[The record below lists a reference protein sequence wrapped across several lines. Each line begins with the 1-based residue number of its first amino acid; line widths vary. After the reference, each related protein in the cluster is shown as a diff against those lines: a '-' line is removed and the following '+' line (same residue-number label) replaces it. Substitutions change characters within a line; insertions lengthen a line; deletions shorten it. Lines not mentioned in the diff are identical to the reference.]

1 MVSKAFD
8 SSGLA
13 GTVLHYTRRV
23 KMAGAT
29 DPSIATA
36 LENQAKAIKGQAKA
50 LDSTQKLLQQ
60 ICDRFTEQDKRWR
73 ALESS
78 VAANTS
84 NLAALHLKFDDSE
97 IEAFQADLTRSLE
110 NQVGV
115 HVSGLESAT

>member
-1 MVSKAFD
+1 
-8 SSGLA
+8 
-13 GTVLHYTRRV
+13 
-23 KMAGAT
+23 MAGAT
-29 DPSIATA
+29 DPSIAAA
-36 LENQAKAIKGQAKA
+36 LEDQAKAIKGQAKA

-60 ICDRFTEQDKRWR
+60 ICDRFTEQDKRWC

-97 IEAFQADLTRSLE
+97 IEAFRADLTRSLE